1 MAFKFHY
8 HAGPLSAHVSS
19 NKRSFQVANISL
31 KISPWR
37 EKQRREGNKSWNLIC
52 GSVMSDKLSAH
63 THFSLT
69 LPDVTFQKNRGQ
81 WNPISFFGSLSLHC
95 SLKKIS
101 AVQTFYFQS
110 TAFPSLNFKKFNFPF
125 FNVGEMLSHCSK
137 YNLQV
142 IFYKLLSQDTNFWC
156 FRCDIGKL
164 MLNLARNLILQVN
177 LNMERKM
184 SPSKENLG

>member
-1 MAFKFHY
+1 
-8 HAGPLSAHVSS
+8 
-19 NKRSFQVANISL
+19 
-31 KISPWR
+31 
-37 EKQRREGNKSWNLIC
+37 
-52 GSVMSDKLSAH
+52 MSDKLSAH

-142 IFYKLLSQDTNFWC
+142 IFYKLLSQDTNFGC

-164 MLNLARNLILQVN
+164 FFALNFILQVN